1 MLIGQYE
8 HTIDTKKR
16 LALPSKF
23 RRELGSK
30 VIITKGIDNC
40 LVIYPEKEWKTVSDR
55 IGKLPVSQ
63 VEARSFS
70 RIMLGG
76 AMEIS
81 LDKLGRILVPDY
93 LKNYAGLKKNVI
105 VCGLSNRLEIWDSK
119 KWEIYK
125 KRVEKGVSKLVSKLG
140 PLGI

>member
-1 MLIGQYE
+1 MLIGQYKY
-8 HTIDTKKR
+8 TIDTKKR

-23 RRELGSK
+23 RRELGRT

-40 LVIYPEKEWKTVSDR
+40 LVVYPEKEWKIMSDKL
-55 IGKLPVSQ
+55 GKLPVSQ
-63 VEARSFS
+63 AEARSFS

-76 AMEIS
+76 AMELA

-93 LKNYAGLKKNVI
+93 LKSYASLKKDVVI
-105 VCGLSNRLEIWDSK
+105 CGLSNRLEIWDNK
-119 KWEIYK
+119 RWENYR
-125 KRVEKGVSKLVSKLG
+125 KRVERGVSGLASKLG